1 MFDVKGTNFNGLEK
15 QEDLIALDNYLAD
28 KSYISG
34 YNISQD
40 DVLVTR
46 RLEQLLIDP
55 KMKIVLNISSLR

>member
-1 MFDVKGTNFNGLEK
+1 MLDVKGTNFNGLEK

-55 KMKIVLNISSLR
+55 KMKIVLNLSSLR